1 MDWAPEEHLSE
12 GQGYLPER
20 HKTPQSAENVLQTK
34 HIQQRA
40 DAPDVGGKP
49 AGMPYAL
56 NVAQKPLCFNLTI
69 FPIVLKGSVSLKKP
83 TTFLSNYEMSLYYTS
98 TLSVSYSS
106 QLLHNPTNRFH
117 VFNQFWNDEIS
128 LSCQGLA
135 VTIWQVIIFLW
146 QHVLKCFISLVS

>member
-1 MDWAPEEHLSE
+1 MPEEHLSE

-56 NVAQKPLCFNLTI
+56 NVAS
-69 FPIVLKGSVSLKKP
+69 VLQSHYISHCTQGFSVIEKTADIP
-83 TTFLSNYEMSLYYTS
+83 Q
-98 TLSVSYSS
+98 
-106 QLLHNPTNRFH
+106 QL
-117 VFNQFWNDEIS
+117 
-128 LSCQGLA
+128 
-135 VTIWQVIIFLW
+135 
-146 QHVLKCFISLVS
+146 